1 MGSAKWIVGFLG
13 WVSGG
18 PIGALLGYFIGSA
31 VDKFIDVARQ
41 LPGSGSGGNYGG
53 GYGTGGYGPG
63 TGYGGNTG
71 RTGGSYQ
78 QSTGGY
84 RTSTGGRGYTAEE
97 QRNSFFVSLLV
108 LSSAVMKADGQV
120 LQSERDCA
128 REFIR
133 RNFGDSVV
141 DEAMRMLDSFN
152 RQQVNIYSVGPQIAD
167 NMNYSQRLQLF
178 HYLVQIATA
187 DGIFSKSEKSVL
199 EAVGA
204 VIRLNN
210 TDINSVISMF
220 YKETDESAYAVLG
233 ISPNATDDEVKSA
246 YRRMAMKNH
255 PDKVATLGPEVQK
268 AAEEKFRQIQDA
280 YDTIKRQRGMS

>member
-1 MGSAKWIVGFLG
+1 MGSAKWIGGFLG

-41 LPGSGSGGNYGG
+41 LPGDGS
-53 GYGTGGYGPG
+53 GTGGYGSG
-63 TGYGGNTG
+63 GGYGGYTG
-71 RTGGSYQ
+71 RPGGYQ
-78 QSTGGY
+78 QQTGGY
-84 RTSTGGRGYTAEE
+84 RTSTGRYTADE

-108 LSSAVMKADGQV
+108 LSSAVIKADGKV
-120 LQSERDCA
+120 SQSELDCVK
-128 REFIR
+128 EFIR
-133 RNFGDSVV
+133 RNFGESAVNQ
-141 DEAMRMLDSFN
+141 AIGMLDGFN

-187 DGIFSKSEKSVL
+187 DGNFSKSEKSVL
-199 EAVGA
+199 EAIGA

-210 TDINSVISMF
+210 SDINSVIAMF
-220 YKETDESAYAVLG
+220 YRENDESAYAVLG
-233 ISPNATDDEVKSA
+233 ISPSATDDEVKTA

-280 YDTIKRQRGMS
+280 YEIIKRQRGMS